1 MVLPDDLLDDVIAVA
16 GGQQFYVNAIDQ
28 LTMAD
33 FIIRGQYDRHIRRMR
48 ARYRRRREAL
58 ITALAGFD
66 VGIRGLPA
74 GLHLLLNLPDGTEPT
89 VLRRAA
95 GAGVALAGL
104 ARTRHPLAGADV
116 ERRDGVVVNFGTPA
130 EHAFAAAVVALCGV
144 LRDSGLAR

>member
-1 MVLPDDLLDDVIAVA
+1 
-16 GGQQFYVNAIDQ
+16 
-28 LTMAD
+28 
-33 FIIRGQYDRHIRRMR
+33 
-48 ARYRRRREAL
+48 
-58 ITALAGFD
+58 
-66 VGIRGLPA
+66 
-74 GLHLLLNLPDGTEPT
+74 